1 MILRERPGDALILVR
16 HDLGRV
22 WIKQGM
28 KNGCQGYLMIGSPG
42 LLNRM
47 DAESEGGEHTE
58 EEEQEAHVLGMM
70 GFKVRRMCCAGCGDL
85 RGISI
90 RMGEKAVASLDW
102 RVRKR

>member
-47 DAESEGGEHTE
+47 DAES
-58 EEEQEAHVLGMM
+58 
-70 GFKVRRMCCAGCGDL
+70 
-85 RGISI
+85 
-90 RMGEKAVASLDW
+90 
-102 RVRKR
+102 